1 MQIISDSKRV
11 LREIY
16 DLLNDNS
23 YSLVINVP
31 MDEISKKLNM
41 SKKYLNLCIHYLIL
55 GEYVTG
61 DFVFNHQEDSSKEII
76 LTAKGIEKVEN
87 STL

>member
-1 MQIISDSKRV
+1 MQIVSDSKRV

-16 DLLNDNS
+16 DLLDDNS
-23 YSLVINVP
+23 YTLVINVP
-31 MDEISKKLNM
+31 MDETSKKLNM
-41 SKKYLNLCIHYLIL
+41 SKEYLNLCIHYLIL

-61 DFVFNHQEDSSKEII
+61 DFIFVHQKNSSKEII
-76 LTAKGIEKVEN
+76 FTAKGIEKVEN